1 MWTQE
6 ITETRNGRTSVHRVG
21 PLAGLSAV
29 MLWGAVVAFIITVVA
44 MATPN
49 WVAGW
54 VAGVYLNQGLWK
66 ICKGS
71 VCVELPAS
79 YLSGKHH

>member
-6 ITETRNGRTSVHRVG
+6 ITETRNGHTSVHRVG

-29 MLWGAVVAFIITVVA
+29 MLWGSAVAFIITVVA

-66 ICKGS
+66 ICNGS